1 MECNRFDR
9 PPPPRPPATPPLP
22 SLPSQELE
30 LALLKA
36 ESDKQLLM
44 LEVSQLKKLKEMDA
58 KKEQQERKR
67 MLREAKVRHAQAMCV
82 FGCGKGVG
90 VDGGVDV

>member
-1 MECNRFDR
+1 
-9 PPPPRPPATPPLP
+9 
-22 SLPSQELE
+22 
-30 LALLKA
+30 LLKA

-67 MLREAKVRHAQAMCV
+67 MLREAKVRHAQAVCV
-82 FGCGKGVG
+82 WVWEE
-90 VDGGVDV
+90 GGGGRRG